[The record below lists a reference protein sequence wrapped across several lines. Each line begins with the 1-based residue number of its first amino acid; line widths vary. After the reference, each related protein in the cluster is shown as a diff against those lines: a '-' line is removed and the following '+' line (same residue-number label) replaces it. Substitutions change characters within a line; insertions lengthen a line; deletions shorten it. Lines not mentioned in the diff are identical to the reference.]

1 MSLAVSTNSVQTERP
16 ARKLS
21 TTPWGCLPA
30 RMRVLFVSGRQRSG
44 EWLAESIATDSASE
58 VLLEKSTGM
67 AAGLARLRNEVFD
80 AVLLSHEVEG
90 FDALE
95 LLDAVRAGSS
105 DEQPVIV
112 LGQQSEQEM
121 TAVCLESGA
130 DAYVCASTATVRSLL
145 WVIARAMER
154 HRLLRDNR
162 HLQNSQ
168 RHHLEADGN
177 EAIRL
182 LQQQRKMLHQLDA
195 DQLDETP
202 GIDLAGGNS
211 ESTLESTP
219 TLPRQLV
226 EHYQELLR
234 AYVIM
239 GSGNLAPEMSQ
250 LAEVLAASKV
260 SARQAMLLHL
270 SVLEEMVVSLGNRS
284 ARHVMNRADM
294 LVLELMG
301 KLAERYRGQYLLQ
314 IHPPHQQW
322 LPGFLGA
329 G

>member
-1 MSLAVSTNSVQTERP
+1 MSLAVSTNPGQTERSP
-16 ARKLS
+16 GKLG
-21 TTPWGCLPA
+21 TTPWGCLPV
-30 RMRVLFVSGRQRSG
+30 RMRILFVAGRQRSG
-44 EWLAESIATDSASE
+44 EWLAESIATDSAAE

-67 AAGLARLRNEVFD
+67 AAGLARLRNEIFD

-145 WVIARAMER
+145 WVVARAMER

-162 HLQNSQ
+162 RLQNSQ
-168 RHHLEADGN
+168 RHHLEADRN

-182 LQQQRKMLHQLDA
+182 LQQQRKMLRQLDS
-195 DQLDETP
+195 DPVDETP
-202 GIDLAGGNS
+202 GIDLADCDN
-211 ESTLESTP
+211 ETP
-219 TLPRQLV
+219 TEWEPSLPRQLV

-239 GSGNLAPEMSQ
+239 GSGNLTQEMGQ

-270 SVLEEMVVSLGNRS
+270 SVLEEMVISLGTRS

-294 LVLELMG
+294 LVLELMVN
-301 KLAERYRGQYLLQ
+301 LAERYREQYLLQ

-322 LPGFLGA
+322 LPGFLA
-329 G
+329 AS